1 MTELALPRGEKALTR
16 RLILG
21 FEKPSEAGSRRFSM
35 PMRGGRTLVMSAP
48 VLCRRFAGEHI
59 HFLQN
64 DQGRTPTPKKNTDN
78 TLKKPLVSGKNTM
91 FVKPYLL

>member
-1 MTELALPRGEKALTR
+1 MTR

-48 VLCRRFAGEHI
+48 VPMSSEEFEALTE
-59 HFLQN
+59 
-64 DQGRTPTPKKNTDN
+64 
-78 TLKKPLVSGKNTM
+78 TLKAWKNLLVSDDEV
-91 FVKPYLL
+91 VKP